1 LAERVDTL
9 QRGLSSVAVD
19 RLVRCHRLCV
29 QLKAEGR
36 ESTSSQEI
44 GESLG
49 YGPSQVRRDLSRLG
63 KLGTRGTGY
72 RVDELEGVLG
82 RTLGKGQSWNV
93 VLVGAGDLGSAL
105 LKYGGFRHQGFRFV
119 AVFDADAGKV
129 GVKLGGL
136 VVQDISAAP
145 DVLSSLDA
153 DIGMIAVPAAGAQQV
168 ATLLAENGVKAI
180 LNFAP
185 HNLSLGESV
194 VVGNV
199 DLTIEL
205 EKLSYYLTVAKT
217 EGSGGDRA
225 TA

>member
-1 LAERVDTL
+1 MPEHPLLVRHSLPSA
-9 QRGLSSVAVD
+9 AVD

-29 QLKAEGR
+29 RLKAEGR
-36 ESTSSQEI
+36 ENTSSQEI

-49 YGPSQVRRDLSRLG
+49 YGPSQIRRDFSRLG

-72 RVDELEGVLG
+72 RVDELESVLG
-82 RTLGKGQSWNV
+82 RTLGKGRSWNV
-93 VLVGAGDLGSAL
+93 VLVGVGNLGSAL
-105 LKYGGFRHQGFRFV
+105 VKYGGFRHQGFRFV

-129 GVKLGGL
+129 GAKLGGL

-145 DVLSSLDA
+145 DVLPSLDA
-153 DIGMIAVPAAGAQQV
+153 EIGMIAVPAAGAQQV

-185 HNLSLGESV
+185 DILSLGESV

-205 EKLSYYLTVAKT
+205 EKLCYYLTVAKA
-217 EGSGGDRA
+217 EGSGSDLA